1 MYDPLGEA
9 LEALAWIFL
18 FVVVFGG
25 IIALLFVGADRDQK
39 HDDKMR
45 QDFSNC
51 QKDHKEWVLTGKNGL
66 DGICVSKK

>member
-1 MYDPLGEA
+1 MYDPVGDI
-9 LEALAWIFL
+9 LEAFFWI
-18 FVVVFGG
+18 
-25 IIALLFVGADRDQK
+25 LLFVCIVGGLIAMVIHGGNQDKK

>member
-1 MYDPLGEA
+1 MYDPLSEA
-9 LEALAWIFL
+9 LEALFYVIVV
-18 FVVVFGG
+18 VVVFGG
-25 IIALLFVGADRDQK
+25 MIALIFVGADKDQK